1 LAFQSGAYR
10 MQCTVRCHSDVNEKL
25 YNTVY
30 STQSASV
37 ALSYAMHNV
46 RLALLNI
53 ITTVACS
60 VLVVPTGADTGL

>member
-1 LAFQSGAYR
+1 

-30 STQSASV
+30 STQSGSV

-53 ITTVACS
+53 ITTAACS